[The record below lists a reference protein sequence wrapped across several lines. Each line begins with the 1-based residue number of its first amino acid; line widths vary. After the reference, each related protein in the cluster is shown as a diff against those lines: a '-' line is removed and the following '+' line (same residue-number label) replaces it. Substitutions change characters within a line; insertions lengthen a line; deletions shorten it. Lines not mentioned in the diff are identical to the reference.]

1 VDDAAAPTPPR
12 KRSRLRRVLVVV
24 GALLVV
30 MGALTLFMVYRPLST
45 RGAGVVAGGTAA
57 SFTLHDQ
64 TGKPVALADLVAHGP
79 AVLVFYRGYW

>member
-1 VDDAAAPTPPR
+1 MDDAATPTPPR

-79 AVLVFYRGYW
+79 AVLVFYRRYW

>member
-1 VDDAAAPTPPR
+1 MDDAATPAPPR

-30 MGALTLFMVYRPLST
+30 MGGLTLFMIYRPLST

-57 SFTLHDQ
+57 SFTLADQ
-64 TGKPVALADLVAHGP
+64 TGKPVALAYLVAHGP